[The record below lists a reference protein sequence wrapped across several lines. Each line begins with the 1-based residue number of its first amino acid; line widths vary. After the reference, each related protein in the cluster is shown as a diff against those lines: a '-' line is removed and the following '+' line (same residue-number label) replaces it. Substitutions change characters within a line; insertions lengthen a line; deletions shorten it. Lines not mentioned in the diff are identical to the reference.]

1 MGKREARTGR
11 GGARWDTAS
20 DRPEWLQAIRSGASK
35 WKACCRMV
43 LAPTAQGALLM
54 SGVLA
59 PAMAQERVAVVLDA
73 IQVSA
78 DGVTGKR
85 GLSTGS
91 EALPAAVTV
100 IGQDEIARTN
110 VKDFT
115 DLLRRVPGV
124 NAFTYGQGDIGS
136 PIRMR
141 GFSGNAHGGDV
152 AIYVDG
158 VPQNFPSASQGGSGM
173 SDLSWL
179 TPDMIERIEVIKGPF
194 SALYGDQARSGAI
207 NITTRTGGASS
218 LSATLGRYGY
228 GKLNGVLVK
237 EGTHGTL
244 FAAGEVLTSEGFRDN
259 SDMTR
264 GNLFAKY
271 TVPLSDG
278 LLSLRGHYYK
288 VSFDSPGY
296 LTLADLRAGIVDPRD
311 ANPYAV
317 PLFGD
322 AERYGAVLNYAPRG
336 EAGWNATAYV
346 EHYEKNRTNG
356 GTAPSTNFQSD
367 DRNLFGGRLL
377 HTSRFGDLALL
388 SAGAEM
394 RYDRGDAWNQRYTN
408 GQASGLYTNAYRLEL
423 LTYAAFVQ
431 GQLKIAEPLK
441 LVAGLR
447 HDRFDYDID
456 NLKRPAAST
465 TYEASVTTPRI
476 GLVYTPVDALELYA
490 NYGEGFRSAG
500 APEISPQGPGVI
512 PLGSAGGVAS
522 GDLRPPKVESYD
534 VGFNARLGPA
544 WRVGASLYTTKN
556 SSEIRETFSGSG
568 VFEPIGDTERE
579 GYEVDFDFVPDP
591 AWRLYGSYGYVRAR
605 VQNPVVAGRDLI
617 AGLPDRVAG
626 LGVEYTTPFADGMVR
641 ANANY
646 QYLSAPPFYLAGNT
660 PEYAPAWL
668 RYDLRLS
675 YQRGPS
681 TWTLYAILQ
690 PKRFASE
697 MTGTS
702 VDPRPRVDGGATY
715 TYTF

>member
-1 MGKREARTGR
+1 MGRREARTGR
-11 GGARWDTAS
+11 GGARWATAS

-43 LAPTAQGALLM
+43 LASTAQGALLM
-54 SGVLA
+54 SGALA
-59 PAMAQERVAVVLDA
+59 PAMAQERVAVVLDP
-73 IQVSA
+73 IKVSA
-78 DGVTGKR
+78 EGVTGKR
-85 GLSTGS
+85 TLSAGS

-100 IGQDEIARTN
+100 IDKDEIARTN

-271 TVPLSDG
+271 TVPLSAG
-278 LLSLRGHYYK
+278 SLSLRGHYYK

-322 AERYGAVLNYAPRG
+322 AERYGAVLSYAPRG
-336 EAGWNATAYV
+336 EEGWDATAYV

-356 GTAPSTNFQSD
+356 GSAPSTNLQSD

-377 HTSRFGDLALL
+377 HTSRFGDVALL

-408 GQASGLYTNAYRLEL
+408 GHVSGLYTNAYRLEL

-431 GQLKIAEPLK
+431 GQVKIAEPLK

-456 NLKRPAAST
+456 NLKRPAASAD
-465 TYEASVTTPRI
+465 YEASVTTPRV

-534 VGFNARLGPA
+534 LGFNARLGSA
-544 WRVGASLYTTKN
+544 WRVGGSLYTTKN
-556 SSEIRETFSGSG
+556 SSEIRESSPGSG
-568 VFEPIGDTERE
+568 VFVPIGDTERE
-579 GYEVDFDFVPDP
+579 GYEVDFDFIPDP

-605 VQNPVVAGRDLI
+605 VQNPAVAGRDLI

-646 QYLSAPPFYLAGNT
+646 QYLSAPPFYLVGNT

-681 TWTLYAILQ
+681 TWTLYSILQ

-702 VDPRPRVDGGATY
+702 VDPRPRIDGGATY